1 MKNINQKNK
10 KNNFYI
16 QYYYMNNIGIL
27 DVSGINLNPLNNK
40 PYSDTYKN
48 LAEIWSKFPAYE
60 KAESIIKDISE
71 NQVTLVISGTGS
83 GKTVL
88 LPKFA
93 MHVLNYDK
101 KIAITLPKQLIAK
114 SAAEFA
120 AKTLDVELGDIV
132 GYQYKGSDKSAK
144 TNNTK
149 LLYATDGTIVSRL
162 LKDPLLSEFNAVI
175 IDEAH
180 ERKVQIDFLLYL
192 LKNTLYNR
200 PEFKLIIMSATIN
213 EDIFVKYFTDF
224 KFTTINVGAKTNYPI
239 ESIFLENETNNY
251 LDEGYKILKEIIK
264 KDDLSKKD
272 ESHDILFFIT
282 SSNEARKICLKVAQD
297 EDIMQD
303 NYCIEV
309 YSGMDNRKQEI
320 ATDKDKY
327 KELYNKKRKIV
338 LATNVAESSLTIDGI
353 KYVIDS
359 GLEFNSY
366 FEPEYNAKVLNKIL
380 ITHAQ
385 AKQRMGRAGRTESGY
400 CYHLYTKQQFDNMKK
415 FPEPTIRT
423 SNIIDECLK
432 FLAIESIKSLDN
444 LINIFTKF
452 IEPPREK
459 YIYYAFNDLKRLK
472 LVNSDKK
479 DNSIS
484 ELGLLVNNLNFDI
497 YLTYACI
504 IAKKLNCLNE
514 VLSICCLLDAS
525 KYNILD
531 FFKTPNDLILLNEN
545 NNNNQINNLNKKFKK
560 VLENY
565 KSKYGDLT
573 SLLKIFIDGYKI
585 FDKTGHVFSDK
596 LNNFFYT
603 NFLNQDLWFKA
614 FNNYDKL
621 HKMFRFRFN
630 HIYIL
635 PDIANNSDI
644 GARINSC
651 FYYTFY
657 NNLCSLNN
665 NLYEYKN
672 IKLNLSQ
679 YSFNYSNQSLPKE
692 LFFIQLVNNSN
703 KYEISITGKITDSIF
718 KIVKL
723 LEKHI

>member
-1 MKNINQKNK
+1 
-10 KNNFYI
+10 
-16 QYYYMNNIGIL
+16 MNNIGIL
-27 DVSGINLNPLNNK
+27 DISGININPLNNK

-48 LAEIWSKFPAYE
+48 LAEIWSKFPAYD

-88 LPKFA
+88 LPKFV
-93 MHVLNYDK
+93 MHVLNYNK

-132 GYQYKGSDKSAK
+132 GYQYKGSDKSGK
-144 TNNTK
+144 SNNTK

-162 LKDPLLSEFNAVI
+162 LKDPLLSEYSAVI

-213 EDIFVKYFTDF
+213 EDIFIKYFTDF
-224 KFTTINVGAKTNYPI
+224 KFITINVGAKTNYPI
-239 ESIFLENETNNY
+239 ESIFLENSINNNNSY
-251 LDEGYKILKEIIK
+251 LDEGYKILKEIIQ
-264 KDDLSKKD
+264 KDDLSKK

-282 SSNEARKICLKVAQD
+282 SSNEARKICTKISQD
-297 EDIMQD
+297 EDLLKD

-309 YSGMDNRKQEI
+309 YSGMDNKKQEI

-366 FEPEYNAKVLNKIL
+366 FEPDYNAKVLNKIL
-380 ITHAQ
+380 ITQAQ

-400 CYHLYTKQQFDNMKK
+400 CYHLYTKDEFNNMKK

-444 LINIFTKF
+444 LLDIFTKF

-472 LVNSDKK
+472 LINKE
-479 DNSIS
+479 DNTIS
-484 ELGLLVNNLNFDI
+484 ELGLLINNINFDI

-504 IAKKLNCLNE
+504 LAKKLNCLNE

-531 FFKTPNDLILLNEN
+531 FFKTPNDLVLLNEN
-545 NNNNQINNLNKKFKK
+545 NNNQKDYLNKKFKNN
-560 VLENY
+560 LEKY

-585 FDKTGHVFSDK
+585 FDKTGHIFSDK
-596 LNNFFYT
+596 LNDFFYI

-614 FNNYDKL
+614 FNNYDRM
-621 HKMFRFRFN
+621 HKMMRYRFN
-630 HIYIL
+630 HIYII
-635 PDIANNSDI
+635 PDITNNTDI
-644 GARINSC
+644 GSRINSC

-657 NNLCSLNN
+657 NNSCILNN
-665 NLYEYKN
+665 NLYDYKN
-672 IKLNLSQ
+672 LKLNLNQ
-679 YSFNYSNQSLPKE
+679 YSFNYSNKNLPHE

-703 KYEISITGKITDSIF
+703 KYEISITGKITESIL
-718 KIVKL
+718 KITKL
-723 LEKHI
+723 F